1 MSALRIWIVLLSLLS
16 GGLAH
21 ASYSSFDNAPRA
33 SDEVLDRMRGGFV
46 VSWNGL
52 EFLLPFSI
60 SGIERLTQINGQ
72 TYINGELMTAALNP
86 RALAPFQQALPVS
99 VNVPAPVAA
108 ADGGVRE
115 DMNASPV
122 DPPAQTASAAD
133 TVAQTG
139 ASGVS
144 GTPGDSVAGAS
155 AASGS
160 PAEMAAAP
168 ADSPPASEPVTPAPA
183 TQVSTNG
190 SLIVI
195 QNGVAN
201 AVVLPPNVS
210 LDSLA
215 TFIQNSVNNQVIRN
229 ITTLSLTVEAQML
242 AMQARLN
249 AIHNQSLNGLR

>member
-1 MSALRIWIVLLSLLS
+1 MSALRIWIVLLALLS
-16 GGLAH
+16 GGFAH

-60 SGIERLTQINGQ
+60 NGIERLTQINGQ

-86 RALAPFQQALPVS
+86 RALSPFQQTQPVS
-99 VNVPAPVAA
+99 VNVPAPVPG
-108 ADGGVRE
+108 ADSGLRE
-115 DMNASPV
+115 DMGAPPA
-122 DPPAQTASAAD
+122 DPPAQTASGAD

-139 ASGVS
+139 ASGASGAS
-144 GTPGDSVAGAS
+144 GTPGESVAGAS
-155 AASGS
+155 TAVETAGS
-160 PAEMAAAP
+160 PPVPAP
-168 ADSPPASEPVTPAPA
+168 ETPAPA

-195 QNGVAN
+195 QNGIAN
-201 AVVLPPNVS
+201 SVVLPPNVS

-229 ITTLSLTVEAQML
+229 ITTLNLTVEAQRL

-249 AIHNQSLNGLR
+249 AIHSQSLNGLR

>member
-1 MSALRIWIVLLSLLS
+1 MSALRIWIVLLTLLS
-16 GGLAH
+16 GGFAH
-21 ASYSSFDNAPRA
+21 ASYSSFDNTPRA

-52 EFLLPFSI
+52 EFLMPFTI
-60 SGIERLTQINGQ
+60 DGIERLTQINGQ
-72 TYINGELMTAALNP
+72 TYINGELITAALNP
-86 RALAPFQQALPVS
+86 RALTPFQQAQPIS
-99 VNVPAPVAA
+99 VNVQAPSPVA
-108 ADGGVRE
+108 DSGMQENV
-115 DMNASPV
+115 NA
-122 DPPAQTASAAD
+122 PPADPAAPITSAAD
-133 TVAQTG
+133 TTAQAG
-139 ASGVS
+139 ASGDN

-155 AASGS
+155 AASGNP
-160 PAEMAAAP
+160 PAETALAP
-168 ADSPPASEPVTPAPA
+168 AESPPASAPA

-215 TFIQNSVNNQVIRN
+215 TFIQNSVNNQVILN
-229 ITTLSLTVEAQML
+229 ITTLNLTVEAQML
-242 AMQARLN
+242 AMQARLS

>member
-1 MSALRIWIVLLSLLS
+1 MSALRIWIVLLTLLS

-86 RALAPFQQALPVS
+86 RALTPFQQALPVS
-99 VNVPAPVAA
+99 VNVPAP
-108 ADGGVRE
+108 
-115 DMNASPV
+115 PV

-155 AASGS
+155 AVSGS

-201 AVVLPPNVS
+201 AVVLPSNVS

-229 ITTLSLTVEAQML
+229 ITTLNLTVEAQLL
-242 AMQARLN
+242 AMQARLS

>member
-99 VNVPAPVAA
+99 VNVPVPVAA
-108 ADGGVRE
+108 ADSGVRE
-115 DMNASPV
+115 DMSAPPV

-133 TVAQTG
+133 SVAQTG
-139 ASGVS
+139 AS
-144 GTPGDSVAGAS
+144 AS
-155 AASGS
+155 SGS

-168 ADSPPASEPVTPAPA
+168 ADSPPASEPVTPVPA
-183 TQVSTNG
+183 AQVSTNG

>member
-1 MSALRIWIVLLSLLS
+1 MSALRIWIVLLALLS
-16 GGLAH
+16 GGIAH

-60 SGIERLTQINGQ
+60 NGIERLTQINGQ

-86 RALAPFQQALPVS
+86 RALSPFQQTQPVS
-99 VNVPAPVAA
+99 VNVPAPVPA
-108 ADGGVRE
+108 ADNG
-115 DMNASPV
+115 MPV
-122 DPPAQTASAAD
+122 DLSAPPADPLAQTASGAD
-133 TVAQTG
+133 SVAQTG
-139 ASGVS
+139 ASGAS

-155 AASGS
+155 TAVETAGS
-160 PAEMAAAP
+160 PPVPAP
-168 ADSPPASEPVTPAPA
+168 ETPAPA

-229 ITTLSLTVEAQML
+229 ITTLNLTVEAQRL

-249 AIHNQSLNGLR
+249 AIHSQSLNGLR